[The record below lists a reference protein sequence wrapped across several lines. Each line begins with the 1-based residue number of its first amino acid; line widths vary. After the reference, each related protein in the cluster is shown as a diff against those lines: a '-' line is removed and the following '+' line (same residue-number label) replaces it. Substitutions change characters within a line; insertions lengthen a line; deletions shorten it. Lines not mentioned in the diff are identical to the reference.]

1 MWAEFAGPI
10 QERSAG
16 NKARQIGLYPIV
28 HLTIRAPAGHG
39 PCAFRLFLMQ
49 PAEFRATASLA
60 LVFSVRLLGL
70 FMVYPVFAAYAGGLS
85 GANPYLIGEALGI
98 YGLTQ
103 GLLQIPFGLLSD
115 KFGRKLMIVIGLL
128 LFIAGSAVAAASTS
142 ISGLIF
148 GRALQG
154 AGAVGSVILA
164 MLADLTSEGSRTK
177 AMAVVGIT
185 IGGSFLIA
193 LVIGPIIAGFVGVPG
208 LFWLMGVLGLA
219 GIAIILLAVPAP
231 CQLEVHRDAE
241 TVPSVLGAVLR
252 DRALLRLDL
261 GIFVLHAVLTA
272 MFLVVPGL
280 LRATLD
286 VAPDDVWKIYLPVLL
301 VSVLVMGAAVSFER
315 RQRGQA
321 VFLGAIAALAASNIL
336 VAVGGGQTVALIG
349 ALVVFFSAF
358 NILEASLPSLVSKA
372 APAEAKGTALGVYS
386 SLQFLGIFAGGAAGG
401 WLNQHAGSGGVFA
414 FTIALALLWL
424 IGAVVLRPRA

>member
-1 MWAEFAGPI
+1 
-10 QERSAG
+10 
-16 NKARQIGLYPIV
+16 
-28 HLTIRAPAGHG
+28 
-39 PCAFRLFLMQ
+39 MQ

-115 KFGRKLMIVIGLL
+115 RFGRKLMIVIGLL
-128 LFIAGSAVAAASTS
+128 LFIVGSAVAAASTS

-164 MLADLTSEGSRTK
+164 MLADLTSEASRTK

-193 LVIGPIIAGFVGVPG
+193 LVIGPVIASFVGVPG
-208 LFWLMGVLGLA
+208 LFWLMGILGLA
-219 GIAIILLAVPAP
+219 GIAIILLAVPSP
-231 CQLEVHRDAE
+231 RRLEVHRDAE
-241 TVPSVLGAVLR
+241 TVPGVLGAVLR

-280 LRATLD
+280 LRATLN
-286 VAPDDVWKIYLPVLL
+286 VAPDGVWKIYLPVLL
-301 VSVLVMGAAVSFER
+301 VSVLVMGAALSFER

-321 VFLGAIAALAASNIL
+321 VFIGAIVALAASNIVL
-336 VAVGGGQTVALIG
+336 AVGGGQTVALIG

-424 IGAVVLRPRA
+424 VGAVALRPRV

>member
-1 MWAEFAGPI
+1 
-10 QERSAG
+10 
-16 NKARQIGLYPIV
+16 
-28 HLTIRAPAGHG
+28 
-39 PCAFRLFLMQ
+39 MQ
-49 PAEFRATASLA
+49 PAEFRATTSLA

-85 GANPYLIGEALGI
+85 HANPYLVGEALGI

-115 KFGRKLMIVIGLL
+115 KFGRKPMIVIGLL
-128 LFIAGSAVAAASTS
+128 LFALGSVVAALSTS
-142 ISGLIF
+142 IGGVIF

-164 MLADLTSEGSRTK
+164 MLADLTTEGSRTK

-193 LVIGPIIAGFVGVPG
+193 LVIGPVVSSFVGVSG
-208 LFWLMGVLGLA
+208 LFWLMGILGVA
-219 GIAIILLAVPAP
+219 GIGIVLLIVPAP
-231 CQLEVHRDAE
+231 QRLEVHGDAE
-241 TVPSVLGAVLR
+241 TVPRVLGAVLR
-252 DRALLRLDL
+252 NRALLRLDI
-261 GIFVLHAVLTA
+261 GIFVLHAMLTA
-272 MFLVVPGL
+272 MFLVVPAL
-280 LRATLD
+280 LRATLN
-286 VAPDDVWKIYLPVLL
+286 VASDGDWMVYLPVLL

-315 RQRGQA
+315 RQRGQGI
-321 VFLGAIAALAASNIL
+321 FIGAIVALAVSNAL
-336 VAVGGGQTVALIG
+336 MAFGSGSAAVLIA

-358 NILEASLPSLVSKA
+358 NILEATLPSLVSKT
-372 APAEAKGTALGVYS
+372 APAEHKGTALGVYS

-414 FTIALALLWL
+414 FTVALVLGWL
-424 IGAVVLRPRA
+424 VAAVALRPRP

>member
-1 MWAEFAGPI
+1 
-10 QERSAG
+10 
-16 NKARQIGLYPIV
+16 
-28 HLTIRAPAGHG
+28 
-39 PCAFRLFLMQ
+39 MQ

-128 LFIAGSAVAAASTS
+128 LFVAGSAVAAASTS
-142 ISGLIF
+142 VSGLIF

-193 LVIGPIIAGFVGVPG
+193 LVVGPIIAGFVGVPG
-208 LFWLMGVLGLA
+208 LFWLMGVLGFA

-231 CQLEVHRDAE
+231 RHLEVHRDAE
-241 TVPSVLGAVLR
+241 TVPGVLGAVLR

-261 GIFVLHAVLTA
+261 GIFVLHAMLTA

-280 LRATLD
+280 LRATLN
-286 VAPDDVWKIYLPVLL
+286 VAPDGVWKIYLPVLL
-301 VSVLVMGAAVSFER
+301 VSVLVMGAALSVER

-321 VFLGAIAALAASNIL
+321 IFIGAIVALGASNVL
-336 VAVGGGQTVALIG
+336 MAFGGGQAIALIG
-349 ALVVFFSAF
+349 ALIVFFSAF

-424 IGAVVLRPRA
+424 IGAVALRPARAS

>member
-1 MWAEFAGPI
+1 
-10 QERSAG
+10 
-16 NKARQIGLYPIV
+16 
-28 HLTIRAPAGHG
+28 
-39 PCAFRLFLMQ
+39 MQ
-49 PAEFRATASLA
+49 PAEFRATTSLA

-70 FMVYPVFAAYAGGLS
+70 FMVYPVFAAYAGGLD
-85 GANPYLIGEALGI
+85 GATPYLVGEALGI

-128 LFIAGSAVAAASTS
+128 LFAAGSAVAASSTS
-142 ISGLIF
+142 IGGVII

-185 IGGSFLIA
+185 IGASFLVA
-193 LVIGPIIAGFVGVPG
+193 LVAGPVISGFVGVTG
-208 LFWLMGVLGLA
+208 LFWLMVILGAA
-219 GIAIILLAVPAP
+219 GIGLTLFAVPAP
-231 CQLEVHRDAE
+231 QRLDVHLDAE
-241 TVPSVLGAVLR
+241 TVPRVLGSVLR
-252 DRALLRLDL
+252 DRALLRLDF
-261 GIFVLHAVLTA
+261 GIFALHAILTA

-280 LRATLD
+280 LRATLS
-286 VAPDDVWKIYLPVLL
+286 VTPDNDWKIYLPVLL
-301 VSVLVMGAAVSFER
+301 ASVVVMGAAVGFER

-321 VFLGAIAALAASNIL
+321 IFFSAIVAL
-336 VAVGGGQTVALIG
+336 VAANALMFFGGGRPVALIA

-358 NILEASLPSLVSKA
+358 NILEATLPSLISKT
-372 APAEAKGTALGVYS
+372 APAESKGTALGVYS

-414 FTIALALLWL
+414 FTIALSLLWL
-424 IGAVVLRPRA
+424 VVAATVRPRA

>member
-1 MWAEFAGPI
+1 
-10 QERSAG
+10 
-16 NKARQIGLYPIV
+16 
-28 HLTIRAPAGHG
+28 
-39 PCAFRLFLMQ
+39 MQ
-49 PAEFRATASLA
+49 PAEFRATTSLA

-70 FMVYPVFAAYAGGLS
+70 FMVYPVFAAYAGGLD
-85 GANPYLIGEALGI
+85 GATPYLVGEALGI

-128 LFIAGSAVAAASTS
+128 LFAAGSAVAASSTS
-142 ISGLIF
+142 IGGVII

-185 IGGSFLIA
+185 IGASFLVA
-193 LVIGPIIAGFVGVPG
+193 LVAGPVISGFVGVTG
-208 LFWLMGVLGLA
+208 LFWLMVILGAA
-219 GIAIILLAVPAP
+219 GIGLTLFAVPAP
-231 CQLEVHRDAE
+231 QRLDVHLDAE
-241 TVPSVLGAVLR
+241 TVPRVLGSVLR
-252 DRALLRLDL
+252 DRALLRLDF
-261 GIFVLHAVLTA
+261 GIFALHAILTA

-280 LRATLD
+280 LRATLS
-286 VAPDDVWKIYLPVLL
+286 VTPDNDWKIYLPVLL
-301 VSVLVMGAAVSFER
+301 ASVVVMGAAVGFER

-321 VFLGAIAALAASNIL
+321 IFFSAIVAL
-336 VAVGGGQTVALIG
+336 VAANALMFFGGGRPVALIA

-358 NILEASLPSLVSKA
+358 NILEATLPSLISKT
-372 APAEAKGTALGVYS
+372 APAESKGTALGVYS

-414 FTIALALLWL
+414 FTIALSLLWL
-424 IGAVVLRPRA
+424 AVAATVRPRA

>member
-1 MWAEFAGPI
+1 
-10 QERSAG
+10 
-16 NKARQIGLYPIV
+16 
-28 HLTIRAPAGHG
+28 
-39 PCAFRLFLMQ
+39 MQ

-70 FMVYPVFAAYAGGLS
+70 FMVYPVFAAYAGGLG

-128 LFIAGSAVAAASTS
+128 LFIAGSVVAAGSTS
-142 ISGLIF
+142 IAGLIF

-193 LVIGPIIAGFVGVPG
+193 LVVGPIIASFVGVPG
-208 LFWLMGVLGLA
+208 LFWLMGILGLA
-219 GIAIILLAVPAP
+219 GIGIILMAVPAP
-231 CQLEVHRDAE
+231 RRLEVHRDAE
-241 TVPSVLGAVLR
+241 TVPRVLGAVLR
-252 DRALLRLDL
+252 NRALLRLDL

-272 MFLVVPGL
+272 MFLVVPSL
-280 LRATLD
+280 LRTTLS
-286 VAPDDVWKIYLPVLL
+286 VGPDSDWKIYLPVLL
-301 VSVLVMGAAVSFER
+301 VSVLVMGAVVGFER
-315 RQRGQA
+315 RQKGQA
-321 VFLGAIAALAASNIL
+321 VFIGAIVALAASNVL
-336 VAVGGGQTVALIG
+336 MAVGGGHAVALIG

-401 WLNQHAGSGGVFA
+401 WLNQHSGSSGVFA
-414 FTIALALLWL
+414 FTIALVLLWL
-424 IGAVVLRPRA
+424 IGALVLRPRV

>member
-1 MWAEFAGPI
+1 M
-10 QERSAG
+10 
-16 NKARQIGLYPIV
+16 V
-28 HLTIRAPAGHG
+28 PAHSGI
-39 PCAFRLFLMQ
+39 FLMQ

-208 LFWLMGVLGLA
+208 LFWLMGILGLA

-231 CQLEVHRDAE
+231 RRLEVHRDAE

-301 VSVLVMGAAVSFER
+301 VSVLVMGAAVSVER

-321 VFLGAIAALAASNIL
+321 VFLGAIVALAASNIL
-336 VAVGGGQTVALIG
+336 MAVGGGQTVALIG

-401 WLNQHAGSGGVFA
+401 WLNQHSGSSGVFA

-424 IGAVVLRPRA
+424 VGAVALRPRS

>member
-1 MWAEFAGPI
+1 
-10 QERSAG
+10 
-16 NKARQIGLYPIV
+16 
-28 HLTIRAPAGHG
+28 
-39 PCAFRLFLMQ
+39 MQ
-49 PAEFRATASLA
+49 PAEFRATTSLA

-70 FMVYPVFAAYAGGLS
+70 FMVYPVFAAYAGGLD
-85 GANPYLIGEALGI
+85 GATPYLVGEALGI

-128 LFIAGSAVAAASTS
+128 LFAAGSAVAASSTS
-142 ISGLIF
+142 IGGVII

-185 IGGSFLIA
+185 IGASFLVA
-193 LVIGPIIAGFVGVPG
+193 LVAGPVISGFVGVTG
-208 LFWLMGVLGLA
+208 LFWLMVILGAA
-219 GIAIILLAVPAP
+219 GIGLTLFAVPAP
-231 CQLEVHRDAE
+231 QRLDVHLDAE
-241 TVPSVLGAVLR
+241 TVPRVLGSVLR
-252 DRALLRLDL
+252 DRALLRLDF
-261 GIFVLHAVLTA
+261 GIFALHAILTA

-280 LRATLD
+280 LRATLS
-286 VAPDDVWKIYLPVLL
+286 VTPDNDWKIYLSVLL
-301 VSVLVMGAAVSFER
+301 ASVVVMGAAVGFER

-321 VFLGAIAALAASNIL
+321 IFFSAIVAL
-336 VAVGGGQTVALIG
+336 VAANALMFFGGGRPVALIA

-358 NILEASLPSLVSKA
+358 NILEATLPSLISKT
-372 APAEAKGTALGVYS
+372 APAESKGTALGVYS

-414 FTIALALLWL
+414 FTIALSLLWL
-424 IGAVVLRPRA
+424 AVAATVRPRA

>member
-1 MWAEFAGPI
+1 
-10 QERSAG
+10 
-16 NKARQIGLYPIV
+16 
-28 HLTIRAPAGHG
+28 
-39 PCAFRLFLMQ
+39 MQ

-85 GANPYLIGEALGI
+85 GSNPYLIGEALGI

-193 LVIGPIIAGFVGVPG
+193 LVIGPIIASFVGVPG

-231 CQLEVHRDAE
+231 RRLEVHRDAE

-280 LRATLD
+280 LRATLKI
-286 VAPDDVWKIYLPVLL
+286 APDADWKIYLPVLL
-301 VSVLVMGAAVSFER
+301 VSVLVMGAAISFER

-321 VFLGAIAALAASNIL
+321 VFIGAIVALAASNVL
-336 VAVGGGQTVALIG
+336 MVVGGGQTIALIG
-349 ALVVFFSAF
+349 ALIVFFSAF

-386 SLQFLGIFAGGAAGG
+386 SLQFFGIFAGGAAGG

-424 IGAVVLRPRA
+424 IGAVALRPARAT